1 MYTMHRKLRNQYPA
15 TWMKEGKLNPEWKL
29 FQNLKLITRFLN
41 PLQVV
46 DLNKRL
52 HVATLGIYQNIL
64 IEYVITRR
72 GADKV
77 AIVYTEGNEEDLE
90 GIQERLGSKMV
101 PVISRKVPPWD
112 YHEVLSAILEI
123 VSEHEDYS
131 IEYNISCGTR
141 VMTTAAYLAA
151 LFTDSPVYF
160 VMYPGKNQIG
170 DIIEIQPVSVTL
182 LSESKRIILN
192 KIEENGGS
200 IGSQRVLGKRTDL
213 KASSISKHL
222 KSLEDAGY
230 IRRRHHGRKTEVEIT
245 NLGRIVLNLKTFRKG
260 KVWSR

>member
-1 MYTMHRKLRNQYPA
+1 LSR
-15 TWMKEGKLNPEWKL
+15 
-29 FQNLKLITRFLN
+29 
-41 PLQVV
+41 
-46 DLNKRL
+46 RL
-52 HVATLGIYQNIL
+52 HIATLGLYQNIL

-77 AIVYTEGNEEDLE
+77 AIIYTEGNEADLE
-90 GIQERLGSKMV
+90 GIQERLERKMT
-101 PVISRKVPPWD
+101 PVIARKVPPWD
-112 YHEVLSAILEI
+112 YHEVLSTILEI
-123 VSEHEDYS
+123 VSEHEDYR

-160 VMYPGKNQIG
+160 VMYPGKNKIG
-170 DIIEIQPVSVTL
+170 DIIKVQPVSVTL
-182 LSESKRIILN
+182 LSEPKKIILN
-192 KIEENGGS
+192 KIEESGGS
-200 IGSQRVLGKRTDL
+200 IKSQRVLGRRTDL

-230 IRRRHHGRKTEVEIT
+230 IRRSHNGRKTMVETT
-245 NLGRIVLNLKTFRKG
+245 NLGKIVLNLKTFRKG